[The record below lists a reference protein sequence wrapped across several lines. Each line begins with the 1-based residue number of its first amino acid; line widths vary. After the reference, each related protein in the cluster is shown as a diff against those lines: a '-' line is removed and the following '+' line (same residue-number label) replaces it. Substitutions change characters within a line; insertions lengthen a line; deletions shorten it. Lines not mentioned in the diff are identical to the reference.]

1 MKWRR
6 DNRNSTA
13 AGAYFLHTENLTEI
27 FVGTSV
33 RLVEAIHA
41 SIELIGSSDRGGT
54 METRFR
60 RKLVL
65 TFSMI
70 LWAWFNSTAVA
81 ATVAEIA
88 LMKSADREK
97 VLIEGAKKEGKVVF
111 YTGLI
116 VDQVVRPVKAAFEK
130 EYPFL
135 QVEFF
140 RGNSDR
146 LAQKMLAEYQAKRYE
161 VDVVSGSS
169 AATILLRAGVM
180 QRFYSPPIAEYPSE
194 LKDANGF
201 WGSTNVYFMTL
212 GYNTKMVKAS
222 ELPKTYEDL
231 LNPRWKGQMMW
242 STSRG
247 SGAPQFIGNIL
258 LTKGEE
264 AGKAYLQKLK
274 QQNIAKSTASARQI
288 LDLVIAGEY
297 PMAIQIFNHHAYISK
312 KAGAPVDWQPLEP
325 VTATINSIGLAKN
338 APHPHASM
346 LFLDFVLS
354 KKGQKVFQ
362 AANYLPA
369 HPDIPALQ
377 PDLKPGGGR
386 FKKANYLSPEILF
399 DKSNEWSDYFDKEF
413 LW

>member
-1 MKWRR
+1 MKIRLQR
-6 DNRNSTA
+6 GFA
-13 AGAYFLHTENLTEI
+13 LAFFMI
-27 FVGTSV
+27 FC
-33 RLVEAIHA
+33 
-41 SIELIGSSDRGGT
+41 
-54 METRFR
+54 
-60 RKLVL
+60 
-65 TFSMI
+65 
-70 LWAWFNSTAVA
+70 AWFNSMAAA
-81 ATVAEIA
+81 ATVADVA
-88 LMKSADREK
+88 LLKSADREK
-97 VLIEGAKKEGKVVF
+97 ILIEGAKKEGTLTF

-146 LAQKMLAEYQAKRYE
+146 LAQKMLSEYQAKRYE

-180 QRFYSPPIAEYPSE
+180 QRFYSPPIAEYPAE

-231 LNPRWKGQMMW
+231 LDPRWKGQMMW

-413 LW
+413 LR